1 MLNFGKT
8 LVVAA
13 HPDDEVLGC
22 GGLIAKLINQGEQV
36 RVVFIAE
43 GTSCRY
49 EALNKKV
56 QEEINFRNQ
65 CSIEAMRSL
74 GVSSHN
80 FYNLPCGRLDKEPII
95 EIAKII
101 EKESKALARAEA
113 RNKVKKTGEKQMQNF
128 ALSQKELIVSQSITA
143 TLFVLI
149 ITALSIGWIAYLTF
163 SNVANRSVEIGI
175 LGAMGFGGSK
185 LILLIISRATLMGVA
200 GTLCA
205 LLLSFLAVPI
215 FWGEQVFNDIFMNPS
230 NLFILTCVPTLLA
243 CCAAWIPAVKGAL
256 KDPAV
261 ILRNE

>member
-65 CSIEAMRSL
+65 CSIEAMKSL

-80 FYNLPCGRLDKEPII
+80 FYNLPCGRLDKEPMI

-101 EKESKALARAEA
+101 ENEISDFIPTTVLTHSSNDVHNDHKITYRAVLQA
-113 RNKVKKTGEKQMQNF
+113 TRPVGKIVKN
-128 ALSQKELIVSQSITA
+128 
-143 TLFVLI
+143 
-149 ITALSIGWIAYLTF
+149 
-163 SNVANRSVEIGI
+163 
-175 LGAMGFGGSK
+175 
-185 LILLIISRATLMGVA
+185 
-200 GTLCA
+200 
-205 LLLSFLAVPI
+205 LLSFEILSSTEWNYIEAFKPNIFVDVTSTINAKINAMHYYSTEQPKYPHPRSDQGIRSLASMRGSQSGVEYAEGFKI
-215 FWGEQVFNDIFMNPS
+215 IRSF
-230 NLFILTCVPTLLA
+230 L
-243 CCAAWIPAVKGAL
+243 
-256 KDPAV
+256 
-261 ILRNE
+261 

>member
-101 EKESKALARAEA
+101 EKEISDYIPTTVLTHSSNDVHIDHKITYRAVVQA
-113 RNKVKKTGEKQMQNF
+113 TRPVGKIVKN
-128 ALSQKELIVSQSITA
+128 
-143 TLFVLI
+143 
-149 ITALSIGWIAYLTF
+149 
-163 SNVANRSVEIGI
+163 
-175 LGAMGFGGSK
+175 
-185 LILLIISRATLMGVA
+185 
-200 GTLCA
+200 
-205 LLLSFLAVPI
+205 LLSFEILSSTEWNYTEAFKPNI
-215 FWGEQVFNDIFMNPS
+215 FVDVTSTINAKINAMH
-230 NLFILTCVPTLLA
+230 C
-243 CCAAWIPAVKGAL
+243 
-256 KDPAV
+256 
-261 ILRNE
+261 

>member
-101 EKESKALARAEA
+101 EKEISDYIPTTVLTHSSNDVHNDHKITYRAVVQA
-113 RNKVKKTGEKQMQNF
+113 TRPVGKIVKN
-128 ALSQKELIVSQSITA
+128 
-143 TLFVLI
+143 
-149 ITALSIGWIAYLTF
+149 
-163 SNVANRSVEIGI
+163 
-175 LGAMGFGGSK
+175 
-185 LILLIISRATLMGVA
+185 
-200 GTLCA
+200 
-205 LLLSFLAVPI
+205 LLSFEILSSTEWNYTEAFKPNIFVDVTSTINAKINAMHCYSTEQPKYPHPRSDQGIRSLASMRGSQSGVEYAEGFRI
-215 FWGEQVFNDIFMNPS
+215 IRSF
-230 NLFILTCVPTLLA
+230 L
-243 CCAAWIPAVKGAL
+243 
-256 KDPAV
+256 
-261 ILRNE
+261 

>member
-65 CSIEAMRSL
+65 CSIEAIRSL

-101 EKESKALARAEA
+101 
-113 RNKVKKTGEKQMQNF
+113 
-128 ALSQKELIVSQSITA
+128 QKEISEYIPTTVLTHSSNDVHIDHKITYRAVVQATRPVGKIVK
-143 TLFVLI
+143 
-149 ITALSIGWIAYLTF
+149 
-163 SNVANRSVEIGI
+163 N
-175 LGAMGFGGSK
+175 
-185 LILLIISRATLMGVA
+185 
-200 GTLCA
+200 
-205 LLLSFLAVPI
+205 LLSFEILSSTEWNYTEAFKPNIFVDVTSTINAKINAMHCYSTEQPKYPHPRSDQGIRSLASMRGSQSGVEYAEGFKI
-215 FWGEQVFNDIFMNPS
+215 IRSF
-230 NLFILTCVPTLLA
+230 L
-243 CCAAWIPAVKGAL
+243 
-256 KDPAV
+256 
-261 ILRNE
+261 